1 MFASTFT
8 PQRAVPSGASAYH
21 RVEVETGA
29 AAGSPHKL
37 IQMLFDGFQDA
48 VARARGAL
56 ESRQIEAK
64 GRAIGHASRIMEEG
78 LRAGLDLRAG
88 GSLAADLNALYVYVG
103 TRLMHANLH
112 NDDEAL
118 AECSRLIET
127 VRSAWIQI
135 GPLVDSRAQ

>member
-8 PQRAVPSGASAYH
+8 PQRAVPSAASAYH
-21 RVEVETGA
+21 RVGVETGT

-56 ESRQIEAK
+56 AARQVEAK
-64 GRAIGHASRIMEEG
+64 GRAIGHASRILEEG
-78 LRAGLDLRAG
+78 LRAALDLRAG
-88 GSLAADLNALYVYVG
+88 GNLAADLNELYVYVG

-112 NDDEAL
+112 NDDAAL
-118 AECSRLIET
+118 AESARLIET

-135 GPLVDSRAQ
+135 GPLVESRAQ

>member
-1 MFASTFT
+1 MPRRS
-8 PQRAVPSGASAYH
+8 PPSAPCLLLASAYH
-21 RVEVETGA
+21 RIGVETGT

-56 ESRQIEAK
+56 ASRQVEAK
-64 GRAIGHASRIMEEG
+64 GRAIGHASRILEEG
-78 LRAGLDLRAG
+78 LRAALDLRAG
-88 GSLAADLNALYVYVG
+88 GNLAADLNELYVYVG

-112 NDDEAL
+112 NDDAAL
-118 AECSRLIET
+118 AESARLIET

-135 GPLVDSRAQ
+135 GPLVENRAQ

>member
-8 PQRAVPSGASAYH
+8 PQRAVPSAASAYH
-21 RVEVETGA
+21 RIGVETGT

-56 ESRQIEAK
+56 AARQVEVK
-64 GRAIGHASRIMEEG
+64 GRAIGHASRILEEG
-78 LRAGLDLRAG
+78 LRAALDLRAG
-88 GSLAADLNALYVYVG
+88 GNLAADLNELYVYVG

-112 NDDEAL
+112 NDDAAL
-118 AECSRLIET
+118 AESARLIET

-135 GPLVDSRAQ
+135 GPLVENRAQ